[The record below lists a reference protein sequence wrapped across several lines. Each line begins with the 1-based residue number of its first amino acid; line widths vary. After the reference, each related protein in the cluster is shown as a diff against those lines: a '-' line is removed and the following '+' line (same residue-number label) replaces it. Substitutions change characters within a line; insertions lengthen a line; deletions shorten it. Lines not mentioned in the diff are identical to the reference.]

1 LGNHVLTTSLIAWVI
16 TQSAKVLV
24 DFFKTHHLHIGLW
37 ASPGGMPSSHAA
49 FVSALATAVGL
60 DQGFGSALFAA
71 CVVFASVVM
80 YDAAGVRR
88 AASIQARLINQIVD
102 ELFQGQPIREERLRE
117 LLGHTPIE
125 VVVGA
130 LMGVLIAWWLAT

>member
-1 LGNHVLTTSLIAWVI
+1 
-16 TQSAKVLV
+16 
-24 DFFKTHHLHIGLW
+24 
-37 ASPGGMPSSHAA
+37 MPSSHAA

-60 DQGFGSALFAA
+60 DQGFDSALFAT

-117 LLGHTPIE
+117 LFGHTPIE

-130 LMGVLIAWWLAT
+130 LMGVFIAWWLAV